1 MKPTTSLPMSSEDR
15 RAATVSAVVEL
26 ASEHNPTD
34 ITTAAIAAKMG
45 VTQGALFRHFASK
58 DAVLSAVMEW
68 VSARLLGRLEAAA
81 AGLVAA
87 DQALEAM
94 FLAHIQFIVEH
105 PGVPRLMLGELQ
117 KSGDSLPKRLAR
129 TLSQAYRARL
139 SDKLKLGVEQGIFR
153 GDLDVE
159 AATTLLFGMVQG
171 LVVQGLLSAD
181 VAGIKHEAP
190 RLFLLFRRAILIP
203 A

>member
-1 MKPTTSLPMSSEDR
+1 MKPTISSPMSSEDR

-81 AGLVAA
+81 HGLMQA

-117 KSGDSLPKRLAR
+117 KSGDSLPKRMAH
-129 TLSQAYRARL
+129 TLSQAYRERL
-139 SDKLKLGVEQGIFR
+139 SDKLKLGVAQGVFR
-153 GDLDVE
+153 ADLDVE

-171 LVVQGLLSAD
+171 LVVQGLLSSN
-181 VAGIKHEAP
+181 VAGIKDEAP
-190 RLFLLFRRAILIP
+190 RLFLLFRRAITN
-203 A
+203 

>member
-1 MKPTTSLPMSSEDR
+1 MNPIASSPMSSEDR

-81 AGLVAA
+81 EGLTQA

-129 TLSQAYRARL
+129 TLSQAYRERL
-139 SDKLKLGVEQGIFR
+139 ATKLKLGVEQGIFR
-153 GDLDVE
+153 SDLDIE

-171 LVVQGLLSAD
+171 LVVQGLLSAN
-181 VAGIKHEAP
+181 VAGIKDQAP
-190 RLFLLFRRAILIP
+190 SLFLLFHRAIAI
-203 A
+203 

>member
-87 DQALEAM
+87 DQAL
-94 FLAHIQFIVEH
+94 
-105 PGVPRLMLGELQ
+105 
-117 KSGDSLPKRLAR
+117 
-129 TLSQAYRARL
+129 
-139 SDKLKLGVEQGIFR
+139 
-153 GDLDVE
+153 
-159 AATTLLFGMVQG
+159 
-171 LVVQGLLSAD
+171 
-181 VAGIKHEAP
+181 
-190 RLFLLFRRAILIP
+190 
-203 A
+203 

>member
-1 MKPTTSLPMSSEDR
+1 MKPISSTPMSSEDR

-81 AGLVAA
+81 DGLTQA

-94 FLAHIQFIVEH
+94 FLAHIHFIVEH

-117 KSGDSLPKRLAR
+117 KSGDSLPKRMAR
-129 TLSQAYRARL
+129 TLSQAYRERL
-139 SDKLKLGVEQGIFR
+139 SDKLKLGVAQGIFR
-153 GDLDVE
+153 ADLDIE

-181 VAGIKHEAP
+181 ITGIKNEAP
-190 RLFLLFRRAILIP
+190 SLYLLFQRAI
-203 A
+203 AN

>member
-1 MKPTTSLPMSSEDR
+1 MKPTTSNSMSSEER

-81 AGLVAA
+81 VGLTQA

-94 FLAHIQFIVEH
+94 YLAHIQFIVEH

-129 TLSQAYRARL
+129 TLSQAYRVRL
-139 SDKLKLGVEQGIFR
+139 SEKLKLGVEQGVFR
-153 GDLDVE
+153 ADLDIE
-159 AATTLLFGMVQG
+159 ASTTLLFGMIQG
-171 LVVQGLLSAD
+171 LVVQGLLQAD
-181 VAGIKHEAP
+181 VKGMMDEAP
-190 RLFLLFRRAILIP
+190 RLFLLFRRAIER
-203 A
+203 

>member
-1 MKPTTSLPMSSEDR
+1 MKPITSTPMSSEDR

-68 VSARLLGRLEAAA
+68 VSARLLGRLETAAD
-81 AGLVAA
+81 GLTQA

-94 FLAHIQFIVEH
+94 FMAHIQFIVEH

-129 TLSQAYRARL
+129 TLSQAYRNRL

-153 GDLDVE
+153 SDLDIE

-171 LVVQGLLSAD
+171 LAVQGLLSAN
-181 VAGIKHEAP
+181 VAGIKDEAP
-190 RLFLLFRRAILIP
+190 RLFLLFRRAI
-203 A
+203 AN

>member
-1 MKPTTSLPMSSEDR
+1 MSSEDR

-81 AGLVAA
+81 DGLTQA

-94 FLAHIQFIVEH
+94 FMAHIQFIVEH

-129 TLSQAYRARL
+129 TLSQAYRKRL

-153 GDLDVE
+153 SDLDIE
-159 AATTLLFGMVQG
+159 ASTTLLFGMVQG
-171 LVVQGLLSAD
+171 LVVQGLLSAN
-181 VAGIKHEAP
+181 VTGIKDEAP
-190 RLFLLFRRAILIP
+190 RLFLLFRRAI
-203 A
+203 AN

>member
-81 AGLVAA
+81 AGLAPA

-139 SDKLKLGVEQGIFR
+139 SDKLKLGVEQGIFCA
-153 GDLDVE
+153 DLDVE

-171 LVVQGLLSAD
+171 LAVQGLLSGD
-181 VAGIKHEAP
+181 VAGIKQEAP
-190 RLFLLFRRAILIP
+190 RLFLLFRRAILTP

>member
-1 MKPTTSLPMSSEDR
+1 MKPITSTPMSSEDR

-81 AGLVAA
+81 DGLTQA

-94 FLAHIQFIVEH
+94 FMAHIHFIVEH

-129 TLSQAYRARL
+129 TLSQAYRKRL

-153 GDLDVE
+153 SDLDIE
-159 AATTLLFGMVQG
+159 ASTTLLFGMVQG
-171 LVVQGLLSAD
+171 LVVQGLLSAN
-181 VAGIKHEAP
+181 VTGIKDEAP
-190 RLFLLFRRAILIP
+190 RLFLLFRRAI
-203 A
+203 AN

>member
-1 MKPTTSLPMSSEDR
+1 MKPIASSPMSSEDR

-81 AGLVAA
+81 EGLTQA

-129 TLSQAYRARL
+129 TLSQAYRERL
-139 SDKLKLGVEQGIFR
+139 ATKLKLGVEQGIFR
-153 GDLDVE
+153 SDLDIE

-171 LVVQGLLSAD
+171 LVVQGLLSAN
-181 VAGIKHEAP
+181 VAGIKDQAP
-190 RLFLLFRRAILIP
+190 SLFLLFHRAIAI
-203 A
+203 

>member
-1 MKPTTSLPMSSEDR
+1 MKPITSTPMSSEDR

-81 AGLVAA
+81 DGLSQA

-94 FLAHIQFIVEH
+94 FMAHIQFIVEH

-129 TLSQAYRARL
+129 TLSQAYRSRL

-153 GDLDVE
+153 ADLDIE
-159 AATTLLFGMVQG
+159 ASTTLLFGMVQG
-171 LVVQGLLSAD
+171 LAVQGLLSAD
-181 VAGIKHEAP
+181 VAGIKDEAP
-190 RLFLLFRRAILIP
+190 RLFLLFRRAI
-203 A
+203 AN

>member
-45 VTQGALFRHFASK
+45 GTQGALFRHFSSK

-81 AGLVAA
+81 AGLVPA

-139 SDKLKLGVEQGIFR
+139 SDKLKLGVDQGIFR
-153 GDLDVE
+153 ADLDVE

-181 VAGIKHEAP
+181 VAGV
-190 RLFLLFRRAILIP
+190 
-203 A
+203 